1 MKKSAGI
8 LLYRIR
14 DSKIEVFLVH
24 PGGPFWIRKDVNA
37 WSVPKGE
44 FTDEE
49 DPLATAR
56 REFEEETGIPVKGD
70 FLELKPVIQK
80 GGKQVFCYACKGNI
94 DPEAIKSNTFEM
106 EWPPRS
112 GKKQTFPEIDRGQWF
127 DSAESKIKIIESQ
140 SAFVDEL
147 EKLIRSELTSLNNK

>member
-8 LLYRIR
+8 LLYRIKN
-14 DSKIEVFLVH
+14 SGFEVFLVH
-24 PGGPFWIRKDVNA
+24 PGGPFWAKKDMNA
-37 WSVPKGE
+37 WTVPKGE

-49 DPLATAR
+49 DPLVAAK
-56 REFEEETGIPVKGD
+56 REFEEETGKSVKGD

-80 GGKQVFCYACKGNI
+80 GGKQVFCYACKGDI
-94 DPEAIKSNTFEM
+94 DPGAIKSNTFEM

-112 GKKQTFPEIDRGQWF
+112 GKMQSFPEIDRGQWF
-127 DSAESKIKIIESQ
+127 DSAEAKIRIIESQ

-147 EKLIRSELTSLNNK
+147 EKLIEDTKLN

>member
-8 LLYRIR
+8 ILYRIKN
-14 DSKIEVFLVH
+14 SGFEVFLVH
-24 PGGPFWIRKDVNA
+24 PGGPFWARKDMNS

-49 DPLATAR
+49 DPLVAAK
-56 REFEEETGIPVKGD
+56 REFEEETGTSVKGD

-80 GGKQVFCYACKGNI
+80 GGKQVICYACIGDI

-112 GKKQTFPEIDRGQWF
+112 GKRQSFPEIDRGQWF
-127 DSAESKIKIIESQ
+127 DSAEAKIRILESQ
-140 SAFVDEL
+140 SAFIDEL
-147 EKLIRSELTSLNNK
+147 EKLIESGNLK